1 MADRSLWSNP
11 HRAGSGMKGEY
22 LPILEALLF
31 ASPDPLPIGQ
41 LQELFDDGDREN
53 IVQGLQQLKEL
64 YESKGSGLTIIE
76 VAGGFR
82 MSTRPDLHPW
92 LSRLARARPSRLSR
106 PALETVAIVAY
117 RQPITKAEI
126 EAIRGVSVDGVLKT
140 LIERGLIR
148 IVGRKREVGRPILY
162 GTSRAFLEYFGFQ
175 ELTELPS
182 LHELETMVPTREETA
197 QLTVTE
203 TERMES

>member
-1 MADRSLWSNP
+1 
-11 HRAGSGMKGEY
+11 MKHEY
-22 LPILEALLF
+22 LPVLEALLF
-31 ASPDPLPIGQ
+31 ASPDPLSIGQ
-41 LQELFDDGDREN
+41 LQELLEEGEGEN
-53 IVQGLQQLKEL
+53 IIQSLNYLRER
-64 YESKGSGLTIIE
+64 YENKGSGLTIIE

-92 LSRLARARPSRLSR
+92 ISRLARIRPSKLSR

-126 EAIRGVSVDGVLKT
+126 EAIRGVTVDGVLRT

-175 ELTELPS
+175 ELSELPS
-182 LHELETMVPTREETA
+182 LHELEAIAPAREET
-197 QLTVTE
+197 TEVTE
-203 TERMES
+203 AEKQNP

>member
-31 ASPDPLPIGQ
+31 ASPDPLSIGH

>member
-1 MADRSLWSNP
+1 
-11 HRAGSGMKGEY
+11 MKGEY

-31 ASPDPLPIGQ
+31 ASPDPLSIGQ

>member
-1 MADRSLWSNP
+1 
-11 HRAGSGMKGEY
+11 MKQEY

-31 ASPDPLPIGQ
+31 ASPDPLSIGQ
-41 LQELFDDGDREN
+41 LQELLEGGEREN
-53 IVQGLQQLKEL
+53 IIQGLNHLKEL

-82 MSTRPDLHPW
+82 MSTRADLHPW
-92 LSRLARARPSRLSR
+92 LSRLAKVRPSKLSR
-106 PALETVAIVAY
+106 PALETVAIIAY

-126 EAIRGVSVDGVLKT
+126 EAIRGVTVDGVLKT

-162 GTSRAFLEYFGFQ
+162 GTSRAFLEHFGFQ
-175 ELTELPS
+175 ELSELPS
-182 LHELETMVPTREETA
+182 LQELEAIVPARKEIA
-197 QLTVTE
+197 QVAE
-203 TERMES
+203 TESKNS

>member
-1 MADRSLWSNP
+1 
-11 HRAGSGMKGEY
+11 MKHEY

-31 ASPDPLPIGQ
+31 ASPDPLSIGQ
-41 LQELFDDGDREN
+41 LQELLDEEDRAN
-53 IVQGLQQLKEL
+53 IIQSVNALKEL
-64 YESKGSGLTIIE
+64 YETHGSGLTVIE

-82 MSTRPDLHPW
+82 MSTRADLHPW
-92 LSRLARARPSRLSR
+92 LSRLAKVRPSRLSR
-106 PALETVAIVAY
+106 PALETVAIIAY

-126 EAIRGVSVDGVLKT
+126 EAVRGVAVDGVVRT

-175 ELTELPS
+175 ELSELPS
-182 LHELETMVPTREETA
+182 LGEIETLASAREA
-197 QLTVTE
+197 IANVAE
-203 TERMES
+203 TEGKNS